1 MKALVRYGVEPDE
14 FGIQTVGDPK
24 PGVGEVVLRV
34 GACGV
39 CGSDLGQYRRQL
51 GSARGLPRIP
61 GHEFSGVVVEL
72 GEDVTDFRIGDR
84 VVCETAA
91 DVCGKCELCRTGN
104 YNLCR
109 SRLGYGFSVDGA
121 FAEYVATPVRALHR
135 VPDGLSLEGAA
146 LTEPACVAYNA
157 VGVHTHIHAG
167 DTVVVIGSGTIGLMA
182 LQVAHLFGATTYL
195 VGVSGDEKRLE
206 AARRLGAEDVFKS
219 DETDV
224 NAVVQER
231 TDGLGAHVVVDAVGG
246 VPATLELALRLVR
259 PLGQITKIGWFHG
272 PVPFSLDALLAKTVR
287 LQGSFSHTWPTWERC
302 LRLMADNKIQ
312 TAPMASH
319 ILSLDEWATGYELSI
334 SREAVKAVIRPNGA
348 I

>member
-14 FGIQTVGDPK
+14 FGLQSVADPK

-34 GACGV
+34 AAGGICGT
-39 CGSDLGQYRRQL
+39 DLGQYRQRL
-51 GSARGLPRIP
+51 GSTRGLPRIP
-61 GHEFSGVVVEL
+61 GHEFGGVVAEL
-72 GEDVTDFRIGDR
+72 GEGVHDFRVGDR

-91 DVCGKCELCRTGN
+91 EICGTCELCRTGN

-121 FAEYVATPVRALHR
+121 FAEYVKTPVRALHR
-135 VPDGLSLEGAA
+135 IPDGLSFVGAA

-157 VGVHTHIHAG
+157 VGVHTRIQAG
-167 DTVVVIGSGTIGLMA
+167 DTVVVIGSGAIGLMA
-182 LQVAHLFGATTYL
+182 LQVARLFGAATYV

-206 AARRLGAEDVFKS
+206 VARRLGAEGAFLT

-231 TDGLGAHVVVDAVGG
+231 TGGLGAHVVVDAVGG

-272 PVPFSLDALLAKTVR
+272 AIPFSMDALLAKTVR

-302 LRLMADNKIQ
+302 LRLMAENRIQ
-312 TAPMASH
+312 TAPMATH
-319 ILSLDEWATGYELSI
+319 VLALDEWETGYQLAI
-334 SREAVKAVIRPNGA
+334 SREAVKAVLLPNGA
-348 I
+348 L

>member
-14 FGIQTVGDPK
+14 FGIQTVADPHPK
-24 PGVGEVVLRV
+24 AGEVILRV
-34 GACGV
+34 GACGI
-39 CGSDLGQYRRQL
+39 CGSDLGQFRRRLSSPQ
-51 GSARGLPRIP
+51 GLPRIP
-61 GHEFSGVVVEL
+61 GHEFSGVVVEV
-72 GEDVTDFRIGDR
+72 GEGVTDFHLGDR

-109 SRLGYGFSVDGA
+109 SRKGYGFSVDGA
-121 FAEYVATPVRALHR
+121 FAEYVAAPVRALHR
-135 VPDGLSLEGAA
+135 IPEGLSLERAA

-157 VGVHTHIHAG
+157 LGVHTHLRAG

-182 LQVAHLFGATTYL
+182 LQVARLFGATTYL

-206 AARRLGAEDVFKS
+206 AARSLGAEEVFKS
-219 DETDV
+219 DVTDV
-224 NAVVQER
+224 YALVKER

-272 PVPFSLDALLAKTVR
+272 PVPFSLDALLSKTVR
-287 LQGSFSHTWPTWERC
+287 LQGSFSHTWATWERC
-302 LRLMADNKIQ
+302 LRLMAENKIQ
-312 TAPMASH
+312 TTPLISH
-319 ILSLDEWATGYELSI
+319 LLPLDEWETGFELSLN
-334 SREAVKAVIRPNGA
+334 REAVKAVIQPNGA